1 MYRHILMMWFITIT
15 VGVCIAVAFADEP
28 AGVVPKDGF
37 VPDAATAIKIAVA
50 VLEPIYGRDKID
62 SEQPFKAKLES
73 GTWTIMGSLE
83 KGHVGGV
90 ALVKI
95 SKRDARVVFV
105 THGR

>member
-1 MYRHILMMWFITIT
+1 MMWFITMT
-15 VGVCIAVAFADEP
+15 FGVCIAVAFADDP
-28 AGVVPKDGF
+28 AGFIPKDGF
-37 VPDAATAIKIAVA
+37 VPDEATAIKIAVA

-62 SEQPFKAKLES
+62 GEKPFKAKLDS
-73 GTWTIMGSLE
+73 GTWTVVGSID

-95 SKRDARVVFV
+95 SKRDARVLSV